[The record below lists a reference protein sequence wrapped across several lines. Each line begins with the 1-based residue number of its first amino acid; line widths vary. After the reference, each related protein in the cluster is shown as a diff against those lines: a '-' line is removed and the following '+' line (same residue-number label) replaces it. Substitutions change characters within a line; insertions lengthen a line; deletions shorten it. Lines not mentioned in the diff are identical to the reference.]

1 LGAQCTHSRPFTRI
15 DESKL
20 DTGAIRVPTHF
31 TTEGVNLLNQ
41 VPLGN
46 PSNRRI
52 ARHLCNAAQFHGQE
66 QRLRSHSRSG
76 QGGLATGM
84 AATYYDNVKCYRQE
98 LSLLSNAEFREN
110 AIHYIICRNGT
121 HDLPERITGPS
132 KINCNKLGLYSS
144 AYRRQRLI
152 EATHRPL

>member
-1 LGAQCTHSRPFTRI
+1 
-15 DESKL
+15 
-20 DTGAIRVPTHF
+20 
-31 TTEGVNLLNQ
+31 
-41 VPLGN
+41 
-46 PSNRRI
+46 
-52 ARHLCNAAQFHGQE
+52 
-66 QRLRSHSRSG
+66 
-76 QGGLATGM
+76 M

-110 AIHYIICRNGT
+110 TIQYIICRNGT
-121 HDLPERITGPS
+121 HDLPESITGPS